1 MKALLW
7 SVLVVAL
14 AVNVSTSFAFDGV
27 QQALIS
33 VVTGVVTL
41 GAGVTLFLTRRRD
54 A

>member
-7 SVLVVAL
+7 LVLAAAL

-27 QQALIS
+27 QQVLIS
-33 VVTGVVTL
+33 VGTGVVAL

>member
-7 SVLVVAL
+7 LVLAAAL
-14 AVNVSTSFAFDGV
+14 VVNVSTSFAFDGA

-33 VVTGVVTL
+33 VGTGVTAL
-41 GAGVTLFLTRRRD
+41 GAGVALFLTRRRE